1 MHAVIYDAVWKN
13 STVDFQQCEG
23 IECQSWVTDISERAV
38 KAERFHNNSW
48 AINAGRKHLFK

>member
-1 MHAVIYDAVWKN
+1 MHVVIYDAVWKN

-38 KAERFHNNSW
+38 KLS
-48 AINAGRKHLFK
+48 